1 MTLEDPFGL
10 PSDEPADDLDPHEPH
25 PAEGALLGDVPQLG
39 DTLTCTECGTTF
51 NNRAGLG
58 SHVSKKHGLKLPVTP
73 RVRKRAKDKAP
84 PSVTINLGG
93 EKKGKDPVLD
103 TVEERA
109 RQLAGLC
116 AMLVLTA
123 GQAEDAGDIMKG
135 SEAWAKAV
143 RDLAVYEKWL
153 RELASGGEAT
163 GRTIAWVTF
172 VMATVGMVLPIL
184 LRHQVLPQRLAS
196 GLQTGMGIHE
206 AMSGTA
212 QAAGTPV

>member
-1 MTLEDPFGL
+1 MTLEDPFSD
-10 PSDEPADDLDPHEPH
+10 PSEAFGAAELQIAEDVVFGDAPQAAPNPLACPACEQVF
-25 PAEGALLGDVPQLG
+25 G
-39 DTLTCTECGTTF
+39 
-51 NNRAGLG
+51 NRAGLG
-58 SHVSKKHGLKLPVTP
+58 SHMAAKHGLKAPPAP
-73 RVRKRAKDKAP
+73 RKPRKPPKDKAP

-163 GRTIAWVTF
+163 GRTIAWVT
-172 VMATVGMVLPIL
+172 VIMATVGMVLPIL

-196 GLQTGMGIHE
+196 GLQAGMGIHE